1 MAISAVKEEKI
12 KAVEESGKPD
22 RTATFQPK
30 KKRKAIRRGMF
41 AEAYRNKVA
50 DMEIETQ
57 KRKEFRRKIK
67 LVKLRRDKLATL
79 MRSLETMMGGLQR
92 EVVQLGDRIVGVD
105 MGLVDETNG
114 LVKKAAAAVGGAAED
129 LGAFAKTKVE
139 YRKAA

>member
-1 MAISAVKEEKI
+1 MAIAAVKDAKI
-12 KAVEESGKPD
+12 GKVAKSGKPD

-41 AEAYRNKVA
+41 AEAFKNKVA
-50 DMEIETQ
+50 DLEIEAQ

-79 MRSLETMMGGLQR
+79 MRSLDVMLGGLQR
-92 EVVQLGDRIVGVD
+92 EVVQLGDRIRGID
-105 MGLVDETNG
+105 MGLVDETNS
-114 LVKKAAAAVGGAAED
+114 LVKKASAAVGGASED

-139 YRKAA
+139 YRKVA